1 MRTSTAFVATSTGFA
16 LQNLPLA
23 PLQAHDLLVNVAGS
37 ALNPIDLKRHELA
50 GTEAQPLVLGYDA
63 VGTVSAVGPAVTG
76 FAAGDRV
83 IYAGT
88 TARPGSLQSA
98 QVVDARL
105 AAKLPSSIA
114 EADAVALP
122 LVGLTAW
129 ELLFEKLGFTPAA
142 NANASKRL
150 LVINGAGGVGSI
162 LTQLAHWA
170 GLTVLATAS
179 PAHHEWL
186 RAHGVDW
193 PVDYHDDL
201 VQAVKATGVNTV
213 DAVAIL
219 YAPAP
224 YLTAAAT
231 LIASFGQVAT
241 LVTPSGPLDI
251 TALKAK
257 SASFAFEYMFT
268 KTDFDH
274 DIASQGAILQRLVSL
289 LAAGVIGT
297 SVTTHLQPRSLAN
310 LTTAITQLAAGH
322 QVGKIVLTGP
332 ITA

>member
-1 MRTSTAFVATSTGFA
+1 MTTSTAFVATQTGFV

-23 PLQAHDLLVNVAGS
+23 PLQPTDLLINVTGT
-37 ALNPIDLKRHELA
+37 ALNPIDLKRHEAA
-50 GTEAQPLVLGYDA
+50 GTSPTPLVLGYDA
-63 VGTVSAVGPAVTG
+63 VGAVSETGATVSDFTV
-76 FAAGDRV
+76 GDRV
-83 IYAGT
+83 IYSGT
-88 TARPGSLQSA
+88 TTRPGSLQSA
-98 QVVDARL
+98 QLVDARL
-105 AAKLPSSIA
+105 VAKLPA
-114 EADAVALP
+114 EISDADAVALP

-129 ELLFEKLGFTPAA
+129 ELLFEKLGFTPAT
-142 NANASKRL
+142 NANSGKRL
-150 LVINGAGGVGSI
+150 LVINGAGGVGSL

-179 PAHHEWL
+179 PAHHDWL
-186 RAHGVDW
+186 RAHGVDL

-201 VQAVKATGVNTV
+201 VAAVKKSGIETV

-224 YLTAAAT
+224 YLPAASA
-231 LIASFGQVAT
+231 LVAPFGQVAT
-241 LVTPSGPLDI
+241 LVTPNAPLDI

-268 KTDFDH
+268 KTDFAH
-274 DIASQGAILQRLVSL
+274 DIASQGAILQRLVAL
-289 LAAGVIGT
+289 MADGVIGT

-310 LTTAITQLAAGH
+310 LTNAVAQLAAGH

-332 ITA
+332 VTA